1 MVMNR
6 KLIITK
12 LDNKIVTALYENGEV
27 AELHCTNM
35 QDASAIELGNIYIG
49 KVKNVVGNI
58 SAAFI
63 EIAKGVE
70 CYYAITE
77 NNAPIFTHKIGKKPI
92 CIGDELIVQVSKEAV
107 KTKVPTV
114 TGKLEF
120 TGKYCVLTTGD
131 TRIGA
136 SLKLEKEERERLI
149 QVAKEYESEK
159 YGLIMRTNAKDVSES
174 ILREEI
180 EKLIT
185 EYEKLVLAAQTRVC
199 FSCLKR
205 APEGYLTDLK
215 NVPQEGLT
223 EIIIE
228 DAALYEDTRN
238 YLEMYQPEDLPKLR
252 LYEDKLLPLHK
263 LYNLEKQIEKALKER
278 VWMKSGAYLVIEPT
292 EALTVI
298 DVNTGKCIDKKK
310 DDRAYL
316 KINKEAA
323 KEAAKQIRLRN
334 LTGIILIDFIN
345 LSSKELTDELLD
357 FFERELKKDPIATTL
372 VDITKL
378 QLVEVTRKKIRKP
391 FHEAFEKK

>member
-1 MVMNR
+1 MKR
-6 KLIITK
+6 KLVITK
-12 LDNKIVTALYENGEV
+12 IDNKVVSALYENGEV
-27 AELHCTNM
+27 AEFHCTKK
-35 QDASAIELGNIYIG
+35 QDTSVLELGNIYIG
-49 KVKNVVGNI
+49 KVKNIVGNI

-70 CYYAITE
+70 CYYSIPE
-77 NNAPIFTHKIGKKPI
+77 NNAPIFTNKIGKKPI
-92 CIGDELIVQVSKEAV
+92 SIGDELLVQVSKEAV
-107 KTKVPTV
+107 KTKVATV
-114 TGKLEF
+114 TGKLSF
-120 TGKYCVLTTGD
+120 SGKYCVLTSGD

-149 QVAKEYESEK
+149 QIAKEYSSEK
-159 YGLIMRTNAKDVSES
+159 YGLIMRTNAKEIAEKV
-174 ILREEI
+174 LRKEI
-180 EKLIT
+180 EQLIS

-199 FSCLKR
+199 FSCLKK

-215 NVPQEGLT
+215 NVPQEGLG

-228 DAALYEDTRN
+228 DIELYEETKN
-238 YLEMYQPEDLPKLR
+238 YLETYQPEDLEKLC
-252 LYEDKLLPLHK
+252 LYEDKMLPLHK

-278 VWMKSGAYLVIEPT
+278 VWMKSGAYLVIQPT

-310 DDRAYL
+310 DDKAYL

-323 KEAAKQIRLRN
+323 TEAAKQIRLRN

-345 LSSKELTDELLD
+345 LSNKELTGELLD
-357 FFERELKKDPIATTL
+357 YFVRELKKDPIATTL

-391 FHEAFEKK
+391 FHEAFCE